1 MTNIVVG
8 LIGLAIGVALGW
20 LIAQLRASQRVAEAT
35 STARV
40 ATERLEAAE
49 KIATDRDALASQ
61 FKALSAQTMADQ
73 DERATSAFV
82 LISHGLGG

>member
-1 MTNIVVG
+1 MTNIAVG
-8 LIGLAIGVALGW
+8 FIGLVIGVALGW

-49 KIATDRDALASQ
+49 KIATD
-61 FKALSAQTMADQ
+61 LS
-73 DERATSAFV
+73 
-82 LISHGLGG
+82 LIHI